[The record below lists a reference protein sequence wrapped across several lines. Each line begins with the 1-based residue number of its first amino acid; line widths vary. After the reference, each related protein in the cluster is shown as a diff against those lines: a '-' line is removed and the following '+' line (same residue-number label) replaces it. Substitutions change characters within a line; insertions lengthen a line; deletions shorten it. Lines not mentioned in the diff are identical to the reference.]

1 MTESMSR
8 RPRKWL
14 GSLAVDDPSSAYSA
28 LSLMDGLARADHLPA
43 AGISR
48 HLIAVSTLDDPV
60 DVNELLHLICLAA
73 IDAVPGAD
81 YAGITLA
88 DRHGK
93 LETPVATQALVHR
106 VDALQYELNQGPCVD
121 AVSGRW
127 QPPSDDLRV
136 DVRWPKYGPLAAD
149 LGIVSQL
156 GIQLFDEPGLI
167 AGLNLYSSAVGVFD
181 DDTVEAA
188 MLFAIQATHTLGRV
202 MTQKQFT
209 DAITTST
216 TIGRATGV
224 VMERFALTADRAFEL
239 LTRVSRIRDLTLE
252 VLAHQILDEVTNPA
266 KHLTE
271 APAEWLSMRQNQ
283 ADPLRGV
290 PQRPLG
296 VMKWTKGAEYRDVG
310 RGYASRAVPGLPG
323 TRGRSSGG

>member
-1 MTESMSR
+1 MTEGMSR
-8 RPRKWL
+8 WPRKWL
-14 GSLAVDDPSSAYSA
+14 VSLIVDDPSSACSV

-48 HLIAVSTLDDPV
+48 HPIAAGTLDDPV

-93 LETPVATQALVHR
+93 LETHAATHPLVHR
-106 VDALQYELNQGPCVD
+106 VDALQYELDQGPGVD

-136 DVRWPKYGPLAAD
+136 DVRWPKYGPLAVD
-149 LGIVSQL
+149 FGIVSQL

-167 AGLNLYSSAVGVFD
+167 AGLNLYASTVGVFD
-181 DDTVEAA
+181 DDAVEAA

-209 DAITTST
+209 DAMTAST

-224 VMERFALTADRAFEL
+224 VMERFALSADRAFEL
-239 LTRVSRIRDLTLE
+239 LTRVSRIHDLTLD
-252 VLAHQILDEVTNPA
+252 VVAHQILDEVTNPA

-271 APAEWLSMRQNQ
+271 ER
-283 ADPLRGV
+283 
-290 PQRPLG
+290 
-296 VMKWTKGAEYRDVG
+296 
-310 RGYASRAVPGLPG
+310 AS
-323 TRGRSSGG
+323 